1 MSHCNQYFDDS
12 RAGLSANLRITSQYK
27 IIMKGKYDLNPIK
40 GLQQRSF
47 NRLLFTNEF
56 IYFPQQL
63 NLINNRQFKQ

>member
-1 MSHCNQYFDDS
+1 MSHCNQYFDDC

-63 NLINNRQFKQ
+63 NFINNRQFKQ